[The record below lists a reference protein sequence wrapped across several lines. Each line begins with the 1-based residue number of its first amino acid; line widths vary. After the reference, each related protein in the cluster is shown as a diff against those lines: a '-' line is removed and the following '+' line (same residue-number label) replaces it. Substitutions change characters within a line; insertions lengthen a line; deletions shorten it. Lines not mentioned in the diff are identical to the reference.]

1 MTDLQVKNLVTPD
14 PVQPKAEPAKPGLKT
29 TEFWLALIVTAGVAV
44 ATVFEDEPWARI
56 VGLVAA
62 ALTSAGYGLSRAIAK
77 S

>member
-1 MTDLQVKNLVTPD
+1 VSPEVKNLTVAEPTPK
-14 PVQPKAEPAKPGLKT
+14 KAEPKPGLKT

-44 ATVFEDEPWARI
+44 ATVYEDQPWARI

-77 S
+77 K